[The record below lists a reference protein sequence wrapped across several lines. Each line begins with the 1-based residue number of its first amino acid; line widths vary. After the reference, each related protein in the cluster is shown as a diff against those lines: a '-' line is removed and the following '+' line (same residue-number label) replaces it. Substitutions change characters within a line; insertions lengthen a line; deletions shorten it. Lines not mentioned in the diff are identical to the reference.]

1 MGRARRGVRRQRTA
15 PSGGRPRRTASPWCA
30 GTGGSVSCGRDHRP
44 RCGGAEH
51 VRVLVWQWG
60 RRGAG
65 PRIAAQLAAAFN
77 ELADTEGLLSLSNSA
92 EILHGAEAPPC
103 DLPIQTYAT
112 VAGLAR
118 RFAASPGHIARLSG
132 AVRSLRPD
140 LAVCAMPGP
149 MDWIFA
155 LALRRTR
162 VPFAVI
168 VHDAIAHPGD
178 GYPLQMLLQRRF
190 LRAADAVIA
199 LSAHVAEQVR
209 KARMGGKVI
218 RGFLPPLVFG
228 PPAARIFAHG
238 GPPRLLH
245 FGRLLPYKGLDLLAA
260 AIEYLAPAH
269 DFALRV
275 VGSGP
280 ESDDLNRLRSLA
292 CVTVENRWVP
302 EAEVAS
308 LLDWAD
314 ALVLP
319 YREASQSG
327 VAAAAVAAGRFVIA
341 TRVGGLKEQLASQPL
356 GILCEPNS
364 QSLAEAI
371 RTFLVSPP
379 APRPI
384 TDPAEQWRQ
393 LAAVI
398 ARSVATK
405 QSRPEGRTA

>member
-1 MGRARRGVRRQRTA
+1 
-15 PSGGRPRRTASPWCA
+15 
-30 GTGGSVSCGRDHRP
+30 
-44 RCGGAEH
+44 

-77 ELADTEGLLSLSNSA
+77 ELPDTVGLLSLSSSA
-92 EILHGAEAPPC
+92 EILDGADAPRC
-103 DLPIQTYAT
+103 DLPMQTYAT

-118 RFAASPGHIARLSG
+118 RFAASPRHIARLAR
-132 AVRSLRPD
+132 AVRTLGPD

-155 LALRRTR
+155 LALRHAH

-190 LRAADAVIA
+190 LHAADAVIG
-199 LSAHVAEQVR
+199 LSAHVAEQV
-209 KARMGGKVI
+209 KARMGGSVI

-260 AIEYLAPAH
+260 AIEHLAPAH
-269 DFALRV
+269 EFALRV

-280 ESDDLNRLRSLA
+280 ESDPLDRLRSLA

-327 VAAAAVAAGRFVIA
+327 VAAAALAAGRFVIA
-341 TRVGGLKEQLASQPL
+341 TGVGGLREQLASQPL
-356 GILCEPNS
+356 GTLCEPS
-364 QSLAEAI
+364 AQSLAEAI
-371 RTFLVSPP
+371 RNFLLFPP
-379 APRPI
+379 APPPI

-393 LAAVI
+393 LASVI

-405 QSRPEGRTA
+405 QSRPDGRTA

>member
-1 MGRARRGVRRQRTA
+1 M
-15 PSGGRPRRTASPWCA
+15 
-30 GTGGSVSCGRDHRP
+30 
-44 RCGGAEH
+44 
-51 VRVLVWQWG
+51 RVLVWQWG

-65 PRIAAQLAAAFN
+65 PRIAAQLASAFN
-77 ELADTEGLLSLSNSA
+77 ELPDTVGLLSLSTSA
-92 EILHGAEAPPC
+92 EILHGADAPRC
-103 DLPIQTYAT
+103 DLPMQTYAT

-118 RFAASPGHIARLSG
+118 RFATSPGHIARLSG

-140 LAVCAMPGP
+140 LAICAMPGP
-149 MDWIFA
+149 LDWIFA
-155 LALRRTR
+155 LALRRVH

-209 KARMGGKVI
+209 KARMGRRI
-218 RGFLPPLVFG
+218 IHGFLPPLVFG
-228 PPAARIFAHG
+228 PSAARIFAHG

-260 AIEYLAPAH
+260 AIEHLAPTYE
-269 DFALRV
+269 FALRV
-275 VGSGP
+275 AGSGP
-280 ESDDLNRLRSLA
+280 ESDPLDRLRSLA
-292 CVTVENRWVP
+292 SVTVENRWVA
-302 EAEVAS
+302 EAEIAS

-327 VAAAAVAAGRFVIA
+327 VAAAALAAGRFVIA

-356 GILCEPNS
+356 GILCEPNA

-371 RTFLVSPP
+371 RNFLLFPP
-379 APRPI
+379 APPPVI
-384 TDPAEQWRQ
+384 DPAEQWRQ
-393 LAAVI
+393 LASII
-398 ARSVATK
+398 ARSV
-405 QSRPEGRTA
+405 GRSNLDRMDAHSVPN